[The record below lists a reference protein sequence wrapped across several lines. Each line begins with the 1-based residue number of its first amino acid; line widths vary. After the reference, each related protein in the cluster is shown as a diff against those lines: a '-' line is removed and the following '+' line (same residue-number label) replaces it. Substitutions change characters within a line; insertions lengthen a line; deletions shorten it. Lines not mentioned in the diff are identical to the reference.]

1 MMKPNN
7 QDYSIFERF
16 KFDRRPVG
24 VKFTG
29 TKPEGFRRLKAGLF
43 FCEMLKEAQNNP
55 PFYVQQED
63 LQCVESMVLGMAD
76 PEPFITAGLVGEADD
91 LFEEARANRKLY
103 QFLPT
108 MPKGSVQYVT
118 FAGLDE
124 MTFDPDVL
132 VVTTPAEKAQP
143 LMRAIG
149 YSSGDMWNAKGTAAV
164 ACSWMYIYPVISGEI
179 NFNITGISL
188 GMQALEVFPPGLI
201 LLSIPWTKIPM
212 MIHNLE
218 TMSWDLISH
227 KITGE
232 AHKER
237 FKKLGAELRQKM
249 AGT

>member
-1 MMKPNN
+1 MKPNN

-16 KFDRRPVG
+16 QFEMRPVG

-29 TKPEGFRRLKAGLF
+29 TKPEGFRRLSSGLF

-63 LQCVESMVLGMAD
+63 LQCVESIVLGMAD
-76 PEPFITAGLVGEADD
+76 PEPFITAGLVGETDD

-124 MTFDPDVL
+124 MSFNPDVL

-201 LLSIPWTKIPM
+201 LLIVC
-212 MIHNLE
+212 
-218 TMSWDLISH
+218 
-227 KITGE
+227 
-232 AHKER
+232 
-237 FKKLGAELRQKM
+237 
-249 AGT
+249 